1 MEDNNNKSASD
12 NSKPI
17 NFSSTAL
24 DKFRS
29 GDLWKKKE
37 IVSSI
42 GSNLNME
49 GGKLRIQSD
58 KPLSYVESISS
69 TIQEL
74 EEESIRFEPMQVY
87 IKKGTNSNLYASSPL
102 MLRG

>member
-1 MEDNNNKSASD
+1 MRGTRSNNK
-12 NSKPI
+12 KI
-17 NFSSTAL
+17 NLTAL

-42 GSNLNME
+42 NSNLFME
-49 GGKLRIQSD
+49 GGKLRIQFD
-58 KPLSYVESISS
+58 KSLSYVESISS

-74 EEESIRFEPMQVY
+74 EQESIQLEPMQVY
-87 IKKGTNSNLYASSPL
+87 IKKGTNSSLYAGSP
-102 MLRG
+102 